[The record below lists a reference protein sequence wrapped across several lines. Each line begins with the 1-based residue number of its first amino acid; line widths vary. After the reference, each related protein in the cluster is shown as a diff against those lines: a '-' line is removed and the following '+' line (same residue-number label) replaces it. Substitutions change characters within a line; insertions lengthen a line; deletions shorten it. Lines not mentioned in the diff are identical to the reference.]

1 MRKYIAATLFLTAV
15 GYAIILLSAFTF
27 LAITGSI

>member
-15 GYAIILLSAFTF
+15 GYLVVLLSAFTF
-27 LAITGSI
+27 FAIAGSI